1 MHAASPPDAL
11 PQSVCAP
18 VQTPP
23 VQAVPPPPV
32 PPPTVPPK
40 LVPPAPVPTPPV
52 PAVPVISRA
61 LTKLDVP
68 YDEKENV
75 KALHAQWDPVGKY
88 WYVNPFTDLRPFARW
103 VPGARINLDVP
114 FAEKNA
120 VKDLGA
126 KWDPEAGKWHVHDKM
141 KNLELFAK
149 CGCRPP
155 ACGEMER
162 PVFRLRSALL
172 SCLCEQPL
180 FCTYKPFFV
189 NYPDIPRGSGWYR
202 WVC

>member
-1 MHAASPPDAL
+1 MLLANGTRDSQLVLRAGRRAVAHPATARPAT
-11 PQSVCAP
+11 AP
-18 VQTPP
+18 
-23 VQAVPPPPV
+23 
-32 PPPTVPPK
+32 VPPK
-40 LVPPAPVPTPPV
+40 LVPPVPVPTPPV

-103 VPGARINLDVP
+103 VPGARINLNVP

-126 KWDPEAGKWHVHDKM
+126 IWDPEAGKWHVHDKM

-149 CGCRPP
+149 WMPSGGSSSSAESTPPKKRP
-155 ACGEMER
+155 
-162 PVFRLRSALL
+162 RSA
-172 SCLCEQPL
+172 
-180 FCTYKPFFV
+180 
-189 NYPDIPRGSGWYR
+189 
-202 WVC
+202 